1 MIKTVLKKPARFAKK
16 ILLNTRATYYL
27 KKSRKTS
34 SRGKEIKV
42 GFIVFEPETWGKLDA
57 VYTEL
62 KSRKNVICE
71 IIIVPSYDQELKL
84 TTHYG
89 KELQFFRNI
98 SPDALLAYTDENGW
112 LDISKSG
119 YDYVFYQD
127 PYNAHM
133 PKNLKSSTVVKFAKI
148 CYIPYGFSGSN
159 NFNEGN
165 TNPDFFRNVYLEFV
179 DTEEIQSILNERY
192 KRNVENGYQH
202 FLNLGYPTFDY
213 YLTTKKQT
221 AAKGSIKNVLWTP
234 RWSYDPKFGGSHFL
248 EYKEDFL
255 RFSGEHTDLNF
266 AIRPHPMMLRNF
278 VNNGYIT
285 EAEKN
290 EYLDKLK
297 QNNVNISLQNDIKD
311 DFEWADVLITDY
323 SSIIPM
329 FFLMNKPIIY
339 CPSQIELN
347 KEYQYILRGM
357 YLATS
362 WGEVE
367 KNIKKL
373 ANGIDDK
380 KELREQCVTE
390 FSKKHIGAAKRIV
403 DTIVE
408 DNKRIEQQ
416 FNTSN

>member
-1 MIKTVLKKPARFAKK
+1 MIKILLKKPARLVKNF
-16 ILLNTRATYYL
+16 LLNTRATYYL
-27 KKSRKTS
+27 KKKQKTS
-34 SRGKEIKV
+34 SKEKTIKV

-57 VYTEL
+57 VYEEL
-62 KSRKNVICE
+62 KSRENITCE
-71 IIIVPSYDQELKL
+71 LIIVPSYDQELKL

-89 KELQFFRNI
+89 KELQFFRNKA
-98 SPDALLAYTDENGW
+98 SDALLAYTGENGW

-127 PYNAHM
+127 PYNEHM

-159 NFNEGN
+159 IFNEGN
-165 TNPDFFRNVYLEFV
+165 TNPDFFRNVYFEFV

-192 KRNVENGYQH
+192 KRNVKNGYQH
-202 FLNLGYPTFDY
+202 FLNLGYPTFEY
-213 YLTTKKQT
+213 YLAKTKQI
-221 AAKGSIKNVLWTP
+221 ASKGIIKNVLWTP
-234 RWSYDPKFGGSHFL
+234 RWSYDPKIGGSHFL
-248 EYKEDFL
+248 EYKEEFL
-255 RFSGEHTDLNF
+255 RFSGERTDLNF
-266 AIRPHPMMLRNF
+266 VIRPHPMMLKNF

-285 EAEKN
+285 EAEKD

-297 QNNVNISLQNDIKD
+297 QNKVNISLQNDIKD
-311 DFEWADVLITDY
+311 DFEWADILITDY

-347 KEYQYILRGM
+347 KEFQYILRGM
-357 YLATS
+357 YFATS
-362 WGEVE
+362 WNEIE
-367 KNIKKL
+367 KNVKKL
-373 ANGIDDK
+373 VNGNDEK

-390 FSKKHIGAAKRIV
+390 FRKKHIGAAKRIV

-408 DNKRIEQQ
+408 DNKGIKQ
-416 FNTSN
+416 